1 VWATMTMSQAET
13 ERKIHQ
19 LDGDV
24 QSIYEML
31 ATIEG
36 TQRRHGNRLQELA
49 AKADGLE
56 AKLDALDTKVAALD
70 TKVAG
75 LDTKVDALDTKMDT
89 VLALLGGSPP
99 AQG

>member
-70 TKVAG
+70 TK
-75 LDTKVDALDTKMDT
+75 MDT

>member
-1 VWATMTMSQAET
+1 MTMSQAET

-56 AKLDALDTKVAALD
+56 AKVDALDTKVAA
-70 TKVAG
+70 

>member
-56 AKLDALDTKVAALD
+56 AKVDALDTKVAA
-70 TKVAG
+70 

>member
-56 AKLDALDTKVAALD
+56 AKVDA
-70 TKVAG
+70 

>member
-56 AKLDALDTKVAALD
+56 AKVDALD

-75 LDTKVDALDTKMDT
+75 LGTKVDALDTKMDT